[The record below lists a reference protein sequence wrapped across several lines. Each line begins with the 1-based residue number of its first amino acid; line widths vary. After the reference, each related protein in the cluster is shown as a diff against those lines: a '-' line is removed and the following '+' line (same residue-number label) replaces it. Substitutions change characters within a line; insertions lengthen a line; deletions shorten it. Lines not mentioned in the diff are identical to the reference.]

1 MTCRIL
7 VILHSDHSRGF
18 TSKFILAQYNTPATQ
33 VAKVLHWLR
42 KSLFEN
48 RSLNSLKG
56 QGKVKHENFF
66 LNDQRRSSEQ
76 GY

>member
-1 MTCRIL
+1 ML

-18 TSKFILAQYNTPATQ
+18 TSKFILAQYNTPA
-33 VAKVLHWLR
+33 KVLHWLR

-48 RSLNSLKG
+48 QSKNSLKG
-56 QGKVKHENFF
+56 RGKVKHENFF
-66 LNDQRRSSEQ
+66 VNDQRLSSEQ

>member
-1 MTCRIL
+1 MSCRIS

-18 TSKFILAQYNTPATQ
+18 TSKFILVRYNTPATQ
-33 VAKVLHWLR
+33 EAKVLHWLG
-42 KSLFEN
+42 KILFEN
-48 RSLNSLKG
+48 RSLNPLKG
-56 QGKVKHENFF
+56 RGKVKNENFF

>member
-1 MTCRIL
+1 MSCRIL

-18 TSKFILAQYNTPATQ
+18 TSKFILAWYNTPATQ

-42 KSLFEN
+42 ESFFEN
-48 RSLNSLKG
+48 RSLNPLKG
-56 QGKVKHENFF
+56 RGKVKNENFF
-66 LNDQRRSSEQ
+66 LNDQHRSSEQ